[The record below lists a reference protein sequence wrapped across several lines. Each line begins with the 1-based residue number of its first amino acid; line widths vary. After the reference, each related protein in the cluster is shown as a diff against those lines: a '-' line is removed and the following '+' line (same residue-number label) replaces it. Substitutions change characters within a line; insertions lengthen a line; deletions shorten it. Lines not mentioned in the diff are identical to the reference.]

1 MPAFNQS
8 ALNYRAQ
15 NGNKVS
21 VLIGDQPLGFAQ
33 NVGSSFGFGTA
44 QLYGIGASLPQEV
57 QQLRTSPH
65 ISINMFALSQNGLNL
80 LGYPT
85 NLALILAQ
93 NEFNFYIQDGVTNKM
108 KFMFVGG
115 VCSDFNETI
124 PTNQIITDTFTF
136 MCADVLGPDGK
147 SILNVSDAY
156 TFPALA
162 TGVTSL
168 ANTVNAT

>member
-8 ALNYRAQ
+8 SLLYRAQ
-15 NGNKVS
+15 NANKVS

-33 NVGSSFGFGTA
+33 NVGNSFGFGTQ

-93 NEFNFYIQDGVTNKM
+93 NEFNFYLQDGVTNTM
-108 KFMFVGG
+108 KYMFVGG
-115 VCSDFNETI
+115 VCSDFSESI
-124 PTNQIITDTFTF
+124 PTNSIITDTFTF
-136 MCADVLGPDGK
+136 MCADVLGPDGT

-156 TFPALA
+156 AFPALA
-162 TGVTSL
+162 TGVQTL
-168 ANTVNAT
+168 PNTVNNS

>member
-1 MPAFNQS
+1 MPSFGNS
-8 ALNYRAQ
+8 ALTYRAQ
-15 NGNKVS
+15 SANKCT

-33 NVGSSFGFGTA
+33 NVGNSFGFGTQ

-65 ISINMFALSQNGLNL
+65 ISINMFALSQSGLAL

-93 NEFNFYIQDGVTNKM
+93 TEFNFYIQDGVTQQM

-124 PTNQIITDTFTF
+124 PTNQLIVDTFTF
-136 MCADVLGPDGK
+136 MCADVLGPNGT

-156 TFPALA
+156 QFPALA
-162 TGVTSL
+162 TGVTTL
-168 ANTVNAT
+168 AATVNPT